1 MTRLVT
7 GLEDWKTMR
16 VSPRRGRFRLSDL
29 SVGNVRDHVMSVKT
43 SAQGQLLI
51 RTFLATN
58 AGKKG

>member
-1 MTRLVT
+1 
-7 GLEDWKTMR
+7 MR
-16 VSPRRGRFRLSDL
+16 VSPRRGRFRLCDL